1 MAHAD
6 TSHVIRTSLWIRPK
20 GEAFDRIRHAIRRAH
35 HHDGGLPVDPHVTLL
50 SSCRVVE
57 NDARAKLRHLAERVR
72 PFTIRLGR
80 IEGTA
85 DYYRALYA
93 VVEPSA
99 ELTEARRI
107 ACETFEMTPLP
118 FSPHLSLLYGNFGE
132 ARREALVTVLGGW
145 LGVSFTASAVDLVS
159 AARDVPIADWRT
171 LYEHPL
177 VEK

>member
-6 TSHVIRTSLWIRPK
+6 TGHVIRTSLWIRPN

-57 NDARAKLRHLAERVR
+57 NDAWAKLRRLAEQVR
-72 PFTIRLGR
+72 PFTLRLGR
-80 IEGTA
+80 VEGTA

-93 VVEPSA
+93 VVEPSP

-107 ACETFEMTPLP
+107 ACETFEMKPLP
-118 FSPHLSLLYGNFGE
+118 FEPHLSLLYGNFGE
-132 ARREALVTVLGGW
+132 ARREALMAVLGGW
-145 LGVSFTASAVDLVS
+145 LDVSFTASAVDLVS
-159 AARDVPIADWRT
+159 AARDVPVADWRS

-177 VEK
+177 AEK

>member
-1 MAHAD
+1 MRGQSCAA
-6 TSHVIRTSLWIRPK
+6 SRS
-20 GEAFDRIRHAIRRAH
+20 GFDR
-35 HHDGGLPVDPHVTLL
+35 
-50 SSCRVVE
+50 S
-57 NDARAKLRHLAERVR
+57 
-72 PFTIRLGR
+72 PFAWAGS

-159 AARDVPIADWRT
+159 AARDVPIDGRDRRGD
-171 LYEHPL
+171 
-177 VEK
+177 